1 MIGLIAITIALGLAV
16 TTLALY
22 DIEDER
28 EWRRFQASVMQ
39 HRQETHRATR

>member
-1 MIGLIAITIALGLAV
+1 MIGLFALTLAAGLAV
-16 TTLALY
+16 TILALY

>member
-1 MIGLIAITIALGLAV
+1 MIGLLALTLAAGLAV

-28 EWRRFQASVMQ
+28 DWMRFQAAVMQ